1 LLVTIDDMN
10 LPAIT
15 NLRKEWE
22 QISRTKRADAL
33 LADLLDSEPSLK
45 ATGARTWAE
54 VLQGGAVGQ
63 YRQVDSWH
71 VTSALLRQFHRDQ
84 LVGLALL
91 VRLTPGLLAI
101 ARSLDWG
108 RTPPWSDADA
118 LAADAISTTWEVLDR
133 LAGASI
139 SYPERTLLR
148 AVRQRL
154 TKQRTVARRHA
165 TREEPTGHKVAD
177 FCDPK
182 PIPVLDE
189 LAMAL
194 RLHQPRLPLRDLE
207 LIFQHRVLG
216 LSFPELS
223 ALTGE
228 SACAIGQRSCRAE
241 AALCA

>member
-1 LLVTIDDMN
+1 MD

-15 NLRKEWE
+15 NLRREWM
-22 QISRTKRADAL
+22 QISLSKRAGAL
-33 LADLLDSEPSLK
+33 LDDLLECEPHLQ

-54 VLQGGAVGQ
+54 LVPCGSAGQ
-63 YRQVDSWH
+63 HRQVDPWK
-71 VTSALLRQFHRDQ
+71 VTSALIRQFHRDQ
-84 LVGLALL
+84 LIGLALL

-108 RTPPWSDADA
+108 RTPPWNDPEA
-118 LAADAISTTWEVLDR
+118 LAADAVSTAWEILDR
-133 LAGASI
+133 FAGETVA
-139 SYPERTLLR
+139 YPERTLLR
-148 AVRQRL
+148 AIRQQL
-154 TKQRTVARRHA
+154 TKQRTAARRRL
-165 TREEPTGHKVAD
+165 TQEEPTGDKVAELR
-177 FCDPK
+177 DPN
-182 PIPVLDE
+182 PISVLDE

-223 ALTGE
+223 VVLGE